1 MDEIKNAYDQI
12 CFKWCSYREKMP
24 INKCIIDFAK
34 QLKEGSSILDVGCG
48 SGVPISAYLANNGF
62 KVTGIDISS
71 NMIKK
76 AKSLNLPNSTFI
88 VDDVL
93 TYNPHKSF
101 DAIIAFDSL
110 WHIKY
115 SEQSKIYSKI
125 ASLLNKD
132 GLFIFTHGK
141 SDGEIMGTMFGESF
155 YYSALSTETVK
166 KLLEE
171 NGFIILSLIENYKEK
186 STGERDLLVIAK
198 KII

>member
-1 MDEIKNAYDQI
+1 MDEIKNAYDKI
-12 CFKWCSYREKMP
+12 CFKWCSYRAKMP
-24 INKCIIDFAK
+24 INKCIVDFAK
-34 QLKEGSSILDVGCG
+34 QLTEGSSILDVGCG

-88 VDDVL
+88 VEDIL
-93 TYNPHKSF
+93 TYNPNTTF

-115 SEQSKIYSKI
+115 NDQPKIYGKI
-125 ASLLNKD
+125 ASLINKD

-141 SDGEIMGTMFGESF
+141 SDDEVIGTMFGESF
-155 YYSALSTETVK
+155 YYSALSTEAVK

-186 STGERDLLVIAK
+186 STGERDLLIIAK
-198 KII
+198 K